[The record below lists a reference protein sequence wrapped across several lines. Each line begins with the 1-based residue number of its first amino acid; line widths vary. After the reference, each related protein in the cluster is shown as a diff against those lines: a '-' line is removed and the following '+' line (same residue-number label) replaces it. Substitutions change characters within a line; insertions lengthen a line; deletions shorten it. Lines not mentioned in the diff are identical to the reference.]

1 MLNNM
6 FY

>member
-6 FY
+6 CS